1 MFAKYYTPP
10 EVVGHPFKLLEK
22 SRGKKHYW
30 GVKGKNYG
38 FYTSEEED
46 EMSRCS
52 RAGRRIKT

>member
-46 EMSRCS
+46 
-52 RAGRRIKT
+52 